1 MQIGAQYPRFHY
13 IQKQKQSLIYFLR
26 LKGRDVKQFND
37 MMKNRFNLNA
47 TQFRPELRKKFFLLK
62 QDSFLKAKNG
72 LLSFVFVRE
81 PFQRLAS
88 AYWDK
93 MDRNWTL
100 THQAQE
106 MRDEILIK

>member
-1 MQIGAQYPRFHY
+1 
-13 IQKQKQSLIYFLR
+13 
-26 LKGRDVKQFND
+26 

-47 TQFRPELRKKFFLLK
+47 TQFRPELRKKFFPLK

-93 MDRNWTL
+93 MDRNWTSIYK